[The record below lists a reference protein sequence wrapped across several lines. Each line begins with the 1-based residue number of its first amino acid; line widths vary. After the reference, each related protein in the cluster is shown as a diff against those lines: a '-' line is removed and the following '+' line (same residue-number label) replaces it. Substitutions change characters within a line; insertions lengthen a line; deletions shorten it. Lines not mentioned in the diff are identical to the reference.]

1 MGKSLHSHSAECNL
15 LVERLCVE
23 SADSESIRVE
33 LCYFLNSRFV
43 NYFGSQRLG
52 QQNESLSVPAQMG
65 RFLLQKQW
73 KKALLLFLDPGAVFT
88 VRNHVIS
95 HVG

>member
-1 MGKSLHSHSAECNL
+1 MGKSLHSHSAECNVL
-15 LVERLCVE
+15 MERLCFK
-23 SADSESIRVE
+23 SANNESIRVE
-33 LCYFLNSRFV
+33 LCLFLNSRFV

-52 QQNESLSVPAQMG
+52 QQSESLSVPAQMG

-73 KKALLLFLDPGAVFT
+73 KKALLLFLDPGVVFT
-88 VRNHVIS
+88 VRDHVIS